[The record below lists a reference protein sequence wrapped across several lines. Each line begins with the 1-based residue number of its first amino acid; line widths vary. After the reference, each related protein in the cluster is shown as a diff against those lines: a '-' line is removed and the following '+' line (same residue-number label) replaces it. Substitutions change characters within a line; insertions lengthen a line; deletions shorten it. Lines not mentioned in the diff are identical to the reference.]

1 MSKNI
6 FEQSESRLEQERNV
20 FLQKYGIP
28 VRTDLQ
34 RADEIEY
41 ATDTQ
46 ILNKPKEN
54 YFAMMDFEE
63 PVEKTASDSLKSIS
77 LHSLAAGFAPGA
89 YVAYVLA
96 KNPITRGLV
105 ASNIQLGREAYSY
118 MTKDAATLGVFA
130 GMDIDTR
137 MKEYAKIDEEKA
149 NMPAS
154 LRLQDKV
161 MGDVKRVGEFLTPFA
176 PIDEERVKERIA
188 AWPSEQKKV
197 DEFNEKVKIVVDNF
211 LERSGLA
218 KNEKDGFLYDFG
230 AVGGSVLSSISL
242 LAMFRIPAIGA
253 MLFAAAEGQGTYEE
267 AIKAGITPEKA
278 YGLGKIN
285 ATWIAATE
293 MLGDKFLSK
302 ILYGK
307 GVLGKYSKKILES
320 VKKGKMPAA
329 QDVAAFAVGA
339 AKSGGIESIQETSQ
353 NIGSDIIGNVGGIS
367 EKSASDI
374 IKGGFYSGALAFPFG
389 FFGGG
394 VASLSNF
401 RQYADNVSKTLQDHG
416 MEKETADKIGREMA
430 LTVTSSE
437 FVDDAIKAVS
447 SEINSPL
454 TAEDR
459 DPQKFARVLTEAQ
472 TREIEQE
479 SWNVEERVR
488 EQGIAA
494 GVAPEVAE
502 ASSKV
507 AQTVVNNLYTLAKI
521 TPSDQ
526 KNFKIS
532 VIRGDQDNV
541 ERFVNSLSKEEQ
553 VASASALSGDLEFN
567 AVSFE
572 DEQQMQYSLEQAKE
586 YSDKTGFSV
595 EQIQSIYDFAK
606 TLIQKSMKMG
616 KMNKHD
622 AFVAWNEFRPDVFID
637 DITQLALPLSSVFKK
652 NGDFPVNCD
661 FGTICIKRESL
672 DFLIRH
678 IVNDPDFVKNVQN
691 MGVTQMDLMKYVL
704 KENGY
709 LTACD
714 VCFVEGKRLRQLI
727 YANSL
732 SYEWE
737 SVRQAIGLKDNKM
750 VGQEIKLTA
759 KQVKILEEM
768 ADNGTFKQA
777 FEKYMPEE
785 RRRLKRGK
793 TVLDSGITADKMQ
806 SIAELFLLD
815 QSLAG
820 QFNPNWLLSSA
831 GVDWLKKRFTVSTKG
846 RISSFLASMYASAT
860 PKPIESQAPYVGTS
874 FVEIDMNE
882 ERDKFRSRKQR
893 GSLIEKL
900 FNIGGA
906 RMQSFSDFNA
916 MLTIDN
922 LQLFLDCTLRG
933 IPLQVYTK
941 EPAFVKLFGETGA
954 NINMS
959 FVPNVGQNSDET
971 NAGLKAA
978 TQEQIDAY
986 NKAKAKGDDYLKE
999 QIVNRQIENVYT
1011 DEDGVSWVYDWSED
1025 SFPIEEAYKLRRE
1038 FKGNVGIIGVGI
1050 SDKHILMMLN
1060 DPAIDMI
1067 IPFHSSGMPTHTKVV
1082 TGLGQRTADY
1092 EKVQTTKG
1100 LKKGV
1105 KDFVF
1110 NEDLQHVTKD
1120 AKKSAENYKKFCKD
1134 NGATPK
1140 YPQFKDHENYYKLLE
1155 DFRSYD
1161 NDGNPVI
1168 QEAVNILNINQD
1180 NFLKNLHEALGV
1192 REEQLNKMANL
1203 PQDTKTLEKLKEIF
1217 EPQRADGATRE
1228 AIESRLQKVLG
1239 KDNVQILEQRKF
1251 FDALREEMSK
1261 DVGAKEAEKR
1271 VEVFRDSGKYVYGF
1285 AKDGKIFLNETTF
1298 NAETPA
1304 HEFTHIWVKVARAYN
1319 PKRWKEGVK
1328 LLKKTTQW
1336 EEVMNDPLYANIR
1349 GDEDAVA
1356 SEVLARIVGIENG
1369 KIINKVLDPKYK
1381 EPKEVST
1388 AVQKVLEWFRKL
1400 WEDVRDFFDLKD
1412 GDAKLTYDEFVM
1424 MPLRDLWEDSR
1435 SSNFMEKLKNLREM
1449 KAMDGEGEM
1458 QTGFHGGPN
1467 RFDTFPLEHIG
1478 TGEGAQMH
1486 GYGVYVAEQKG
1497 VGIHYR
1503 TTRGG
1508 QIFYK
1513 GKPINE
1519 LMHNLLITKQY
1530 NRAALVEDF
1539 VIKMD
1544 HEALDKDY
1552 YSAEDW
1558 KWFEEEILPDIK
1570 QEGMLA
1576 EVEIPE
1582 NDVLLDEQ
1590 KTFENQPEK
1599 VQKAIKSLGISFY
1612 SQDPDMVNY
1621 TARTYIE
1628 RIYDGMDKEDAL
1640 KEIRKRIEDTEHLI
1654 EQNEGILKE
1663 AREMGLGI
1671 SAYDLG
1677 YNKEAE
1683 RHNIELLKEAV
1694 EIVDK
1699 LEKSNSWYKGK
1710 TGGEIYRLLTGFN
1723 GGSPKRASKQ
1733 LLSIGVEGI
1742 TYDGEIDGRCF
1753 VIFDDKAV
1761 KIKKTFY
1768 QGEEGT
1774 QRGEVTIDENAHE
1787 AVIRIFQNSDPST
1800 IIHELAH
1807 VYLTM
1812 IHNASQISV
1821 DPEFQQLVADI
1832 NAWLGEPAGENGA
1845 YSVEQQEMFARGFE
1859 GYMAEGK
1866 SPNKEMEGIFAK
1878 FAEWLAEV
1886 YKSVKDYLQITPE
1899 VRSIF
1904 DRLLAPEETVKKSK
1918 YVGKAERAK
1927 QLMESVKTGIK
1938 NEDALELPE
1947 MKALLSTASTRRPAV
1962 PKLNLLKDLKKHG
1975 ANYENSAKIDKEA
1988 YANAGVKDSKEGIDD
2003 KPDLWLQKMG
2013 YMDFEESTEET
2024 VNQAWQM
2031 IEDALSGKEV
2041 YRLEDQDRV
2050 AQIEAY
2056 DANLKLLQEIFPD
2069 FMGVADTRRMIS
2081 ELERKGYRVVEKKDI
2096 KALEKAL
2103 DRLTDTEKKKDE
2115 KQFLTMARRVREG
2128 VIAELEKRQIAG
2140 KDQMV
2145 ELLKNAKTVEEITSA
2160 VEGVLGQVT
2169 SAWEQTEEGKQE
2181 QRKAELPKTDWGKK
2195 RAKLLAEINGI
2206 VKKAGESVAEAQ
2218 KTLSSFVGRILTEEE
2233 AKEKERA
2240 ERIIKNSNL
2249 EGQIIK
2255 ALMESVRGEAHINPA
2270 DINKI
2275 VARLAHSLQRNRL
2288 MTEYSVDDFIESAK
2302 KIQEKNYKKY
2312 IFKKLGDIF
2321 SRKVFEKVGT
2331 TKRLKYSPKAARF
2344 LTDAHKVWNDPLEK
2358 IQKEYYDIVKN
2369 LNKERQVIVDKE
2381 GNVVDKNLPP
2391 EPFEV
2396 LRRMAIALRA
2406 DPEAQSM
2413 EVFQDFYENVLSA
2426 VRGDALEKRMEV
2438 LKRMVD
2444 EQTLRLAMGMS
2455 LDKRKIGKAELNFLL
2470 YGGTDFQT
2478 MLSILFGKVKVMM
2491 PESDSGLVE
2500 IDFREE
2506 LSPETEQIKAAIFVH
2521 EARQKLLKAVM
2532 DAYGLKSADQAVGKV
2547 AELQNDKMEILN
2559 YGEIKD
2565 ESKGQIVARLFD
2577 ENGKEYTNSK
2587 VEKETITKEEILTF
2601 WLWDQDH
2608 VFIETENG
2616 VEDFGLSGR
2625 LTRAYG
2631 REQLNAMFDKL
2642 TEEDKR
2648 FARSLQKMLSDVHQ
2662 LESDVHFRTFGF
2674 ALPKKE
2680 NYFPSVTERTD
2691 DSIDY
2696 QQQMIDNSKSPSFV
2710 KERAISRNVR
2720 QKKVSPTKLVMSHLM
2735 RASEFIYESEK
2746 FNKLRRLINN
2756 PDTVRSFENKFGRE
2770 DGKKIYKK
2778 LQDLVVLQGP
2788 AQRKTQG
2795 ELLALAEK
2803 AFNGWVKASLGMK
2816 VVTGVKQFAS
2826 SVSFAENMPAE
2837 KWAMWFA
2844 EGLANPRKTAEF
2856 MHKMSPYIQTRYE
2869 SGGVNETVARA
2880 MTQDSIQPFATRWN
2894 NLTNMLLINTRLGDK
2909 ASLIYGGYPYLR
2921 YLIEEKGMTPEA
2933 AAKAFEKQA
2942 VRSMQSSLKAN
2953 TSMSQANA
2961 DSLPVRLVL
2970 AFKNQ
2975 QMQYVRKVAD
2985 SYVQWK
2991 NKEISTKQFGK
3002 VLFLYIVLNPTVYV
3016 LLSLGWFSDDEEE
3029 RKNDLF
3035 RLLTAPLTQT
3045 LDAYPVAGAAMEFA
3059 LESLYRVLQEEDLA
3073 RPQSIGLPMVN
3084 DFYRDIGDVVSKIN
3098 EGDAET
3104 MDFMMAFLDFAKYFG
3119 VPVGTLANTVGG
3131 VKDIATGKP
3140 VRGLM
3145 RTVGYTKNR
3154 SSKVTGDEE

>member
-1 MSKNI
+1 MVKNI
-6 FEQSESRLEQERNV
+6 FERQEKLLQEERNV

-63 PVEKTASDSLKSIS
+63 PIENIAERALKEIPFN
-77 LHSLAAGFAPGA
+77 SLALSSPITANA
-89 YVAYVLA
+89 YAAYVLA
-96 KNPITRGLV
+96 KNPIVRGLGG
-105 ASNIQLGREAYSY
+105 SLIQLGREVSSY
-118 MTKDAATLGVFA
+118 MTKEAATLGVAA

-137 MKEYAKIDEEKA
+137 MKEHAKIDEEKA
-149 NMPAS
+149 NWPAS
-154 LRLQDKV
+154 LRLHDKV
-161 MGDVKRVGEFLTPFA
+161 MGDVKRAGEFLTPFK
-176 PIDEERVKERIA
+176 PLDIERVKERLA
-188 AWPSEQKKV
+188 AWSSEQKKV

-218 KNEKDGFLYDFG
+218 KNEKDGFWYDFG
-230 AVGGSVLSSISL
+230 AVGGSVLSSIAL
-242 LAMFRIPAIGA
+242 LAIFRIPAIGA

-320 VKKGKMPAA
+320 VKKGKMPSA

-374 IKGGFYSGALAFPFG
+374 IKGGFYSGLLALPFG
-389 FFGGG
+389 FLGGG
-394 VASLSNF
+394 VASLANF
-401 RQYADNVSKTLQDHG
+401 RQYADNVSKTLQNAG

-437 FVDDAIKAVS
+437 FVDDSIKAVS

-459 DPQKFARVLTEAQ
+459 DPQKFAQVLTEAQ
-472 TREIEQE
+472 KRE
-479 SWNVEERVR
+479 VEESSWKVGEKV
-488 EQGIAA
+488 EQDALKA

-502 ASSKV
+502 ASGRV
-507 AQTVVNNLYTLAKI
+507 AQALNNNFYTLAKI
-521 TPSDQ
+521 TPTDQ
-526 KNFKIS
+526 KNFNIS
-532 VIRGDQDNV
+532 VLKGSQNNQVPFDMRGEGETQTADIDFSSLDSV
-541 ERFVNSLSKEEQ
+541 FNSLPK
-553 VASASALSGDLEFN
+553 DK
-567 AVSFE
+567 
-572 DEQQMQYSLEQAKE
+572 AK
-586 YSDKTGFSV
+586 
-595 EQIQSIYDFAK
+595 
-606 TLIQKSMKMG
+606 
-616 KMNKHD
+616 
-622 AFVAWNEFRPDVFID
+622 
-637 DITQLALPLSSVFKK
+637 
-652 NGDFPVNCD
+652 
-661 FGTICIKRESL
+661 
-672 DFLIRH
+672 
-678 IVNDPDFVKNVQN
+678 
-691 MGVTQMDLMKYVL
+691 
-704 KENGY
+704 
-709 LTACD
+709 
-714 VCFVEGKRLRQLI
+714 
-727 YANSL
+727 
-732 SYEWE
+732 
-737 SVRQAIGLKDNKM
+737 
-750 VGQEIKLTA
+750 
-759 KQVKILEEM
+759 
-768 ADNGTFKQA
+768 
-777 FEKYMPEE
+777 
-785 RRRLKRGK
+785 
-793 TVLDSGITADKMQ
+793 
-806 SIAELFLLD
+806 
-815 QSLAG
+815 
-820 QFNPNWLLSSA
+820 
-831 GVDWLKKRFTVSTKG
+831 
-846 RISSFLASMYASAT
+846 
-860 PKPIESQAPYVGTS
+860 
-874 FVEIDMNE
+874 
-882 ERDKFRSRKQR
+882 
-893 GSLIEKL
+893 KL
-900 FNIGGA
+900 FNAIREDA
-906 RMQSFSDFNA
+906 RVRVLLDKA
-916 MLTIDN
+916 V
-922 LQLFLDCTLRG
+922 LFREEL
-933 IPLQVYTK
+933 
-941 EPAFVKLFGETGA
+941 
-954 NINMS
+954 
-959 FVPNVGQNSDET
+959 
-971 NAGLKAA
+971 LK
-978 TQEQIDAY
+978 
-986 NKAKAKGDDYLKE
+986 KAKAKTLKE
-999 QIVNRQIENVYT
+999 MRDYMTQEEKTALSNFANELEKTQLKIAKELIEKESDVFFQGGKGNARDLFATHNMNLAGAKQAVKMGGLAMPSMAIRKT
-1011 DEDGVSWVYDWSED
+1011 DSERVAEFGDVSFVGNENLVKPSRSTEVYDRDAWTPSIYNSLRYRLSKNAKQKIED
-1025 SFPIEEAYKLRRE
+1025 I
-1038 FKGNVGIIGVGI
+1038 
-1050 SDKHILMMLN
+1050 
-1060 DPAIDMI
+1060 
-1067 IPFHSSGMPTHTKVV
+1067 
-1082 TGLGQRTADY
+1082 
-1092 EKVQTTKG
+1092 
-1100 LKKGV
+1100 
-1105 KDFVF
+1105 
-1110 NEDLQHVTKD
+1110 
-1120 AKKSAENYKKFCKD
+1120 
-1134 NGATPK
+1134 
-1140 YPQFKDHENYYKLLE
+1140 
-1155 DFRSYD
+1155 
-1161 NDGNPVI
+1161 
-1168 QEAVNILNINQD
+1168 
-1180 NFLKNLHEALGV
+1180 
-1192 REEQLNKMANL
+1192 
-1203 PQDTKTLEKLKEIF
+1203 
-1217 EPQRADGATRE
+1217 
-1228 AIESRLQKVLG
+1228 
-1239 KDNVQILEQRKF
+1239 
-1251 FDALREEMSK
+1251 
-1261 DVGAKEAEKR
+1261 
-1271 VEVFRDSGKYVYGF
+1271 
-1285 AKDGKIFLNETTF
+1285 
-1298 NAETPA
+1298 
-1304 HEFTHIWVKVARAYN
+1304 
-1319 PKRWKEGVK
+1319 
-1328 LLKKTTQW
+1328 LKKTG
-1336 EEVMNDPLYANIR
+1336 EEKQRSMYVYNIEEYFSDATRNEMALDLFLKEKGLPEEERQKKWNSPEYISWYNETFFDDATPYLFTENDDNTDMVERKFTLNNVMKVLRKQERAAGGYI
-1349 GDEDAVA
+1349 GDHLFSVQELIKFFPQKFRNLKELRAKKQNLQTTEQIFEKIEELDKDFDSLIAELRTSGEEKEYGA
-1356 SEVLARIVGIENG
+1356 DRHAVGIAIANTGDLETQKHWLHNAG
-1369 KIINKVLDPKYK
+1369 LPSDNETISKINKFAERIKNEIPVSYFEAKPRKVVDFGQFSGVIMPNTKDYDGLAKDLETKYSLPVFRIEKGNAQQYK
-1381 EPKEVST
+1381 EALSEI
-1388 AVQKVLEWFRKL
+1388 QKQVPTT
-1400 WEDVRDFFDLKD
+1400 FFQ
-1412 GDAKLTYDEFVM
+1412 
-1424 MPLRDLWEDSR
+1424 S
-1435 SSNFMEKLKNLREM
+1435 
-1449 KAMDGEGEM
+1449 
-1458 QTGFHGGPN
+1458 GFHGKKEVFGELPEIKKESRTQKADVAILPEFQSILNEEIQPIKLTETYSDEILLCGEKDFYKHLYAKLEEVEGRYYVSSGSFKALVSKSDARKIFNTSN
-1467 RFDTFPLEHIG
+1467 RFLSDDIKKANRTFAFQLNTLLPNAILAKKYADLNGRTDLSMERRFVPV
-1478 TGEGAQMH
+1478 E
-1486 GYGVYVAEQKG
+1486 YND
-1497 VGIHYR
+1497 GIYIVKLTLKEFSEKR
-1503 TTRGG
+1503 KEFSEKIYEENG
-1508 QIFYK
+1508 Q
-1513 GKPINE
+1513 
-1519 LMHNLLITKQY
+1519 
-1530 NRAALVEDF
+1530 
-1539 VIKMD
+1539 
-1544 HEALDKDY
+1544 KDY
-1552 YSAEDW
+1552 GE
-1558 KWFEEEILPDIK
+1558 
-1570 QEGMLA
+1570 
-1576 EVEIPE
+1576 
-1582 NDVLLDEQ
+1582 
-1590 KTFENQPEK
+1590 
-1599 VQKAIKSLGISFY
+1599 
-1612 SQDPDMVNY
+1612 
-1621 TARTYIE
+1621 
-1628 RIYDGMDKEDAL
+1628 
-1640 KEIRKRIEDTEHLI
+1640 
-1654 EQNEGILKE
+1654 
-1663 AREMGLGI
+1663 
-1671 SAYDLG
+1671 
-1677 YNKEAE
+1677 YN
-1683 RHNIELLKEAV
+1683 V
-1694 EIVDK
+1694 EIVKKITLGSTALTLGKSVRPSQGSKDSISNNAPNVK
-1699 LEKSNSWYKGK
+1699 GVTWAQALEGVVDNSGAYLPEVKVYNQNQ
-1710 TGGEIYRLLTGFN
+1710 E
-1723 GGSPKRASKQ
+1723 SPR
-1733 LLSIGVEGI
+1733 GMV
-1742 TYDGEIDGRCF
+1742 EIDE
-1753 VIFDDKAV
+1753 
-1761 KIKKTFY
+1761 
-1768 QGEEGT
+1768 Q
-1774 QRGEVTIDENAHE
+1774 AHE
-1787 AVIRIFQNSDPST
+1787 AIIRVFENSDPST

-1832 NAWLGEPAGENGA
+1832 NDWLGEPAGENGA

-1866 SPNKEMEGIFAK
+1866 SPNKEMEGIFEK
-1878 FAEWLAEV
+1878 FAKWLAEV
-1886 YKSVKDYLQITPE
+1886 YESVKDYLQITPE

-1904 DRLLAPEETVKKSK
+1904 DRLLTTEEPVKKSK
-1918 YVGKAERAK
+1918 YIGQVERAK

-1975 ANYENSAKIDKEA
+1975 ANYANSAQIDKEA

-2056 DANLKLLQEIFPD
+2056 DENLKLLQEIFPD

-2145 ELLKNAKTVEEITSA
+2145 ELLKNAKTVEEITSV

-2218 KTLSSFVGRILTEEE
+2218 KKLSSFVGRILTEEE

-2331 TKRLKYSPKAARF
+2331 TKRLKYSPQAARF
-2344 LTDAHKVWNDPLEK
+2344 LTDAHKVWTAKDEDV
-2358 IQKEYYDIVKN
+2358 QKEYKRIIES
-2369 LNKERQVIVDKE
+2369 LGQDKD
-2381 GNVVDKNLPP
+2381 NPP
-2391 EPFEV
+2391 DQFEV
-2396 LRRMAIALRA
+2396 LRRMAVSLKA
-2406 DPEAQSM
+2406 DPQATPLS
-2413 EVFQDFYENVLSA
+2413 VFQNFYETVLSA
-2426 VRGDALEKRMEV
+2426 VRGDAMSKRMEV
-2438 LKRMVD
+2438 LQRVVD
-2444 EQTLRLAMGMS
+2444 EQNLRLAMEMG

-2478 MLSILFGKVKVMM
+2478 MLSILFGKVKIMI
-2491 PESDSGLVE
+2491 PESDSGVVE
-2500 IDFREE
+2500 LDLREE

-2532 DAYGLKSADQAVGKV
+2532 DAYGLKSADQAVSKV
-2547 AELQNDKMEILN
+2547 AELQKEKMEILN
-2559 YGEIKD
+2559 YGKIKD
-2565 ESKGQIVARLFD
+2565 EQSGALVARLFD

-2587 VEKETITKEEILTF
+2587 AKKETITKEEILTF

-2608 VFIETENG
+2608 DFVETENA
-2616 VEDFGLSGR
+2616 VEDYGLSGR

-2648 FARSLQKMLSDVHQ
+2648 FARSLQKMLADVHQ
-2662 LESDVHFRTFGF
+2662 QESEVHQRLYGF
-2674 ALPKKE
+2674 ALPHKE
-2680 NYFPSVTERTD
+2680 NYFPSVTERND

-2696 QQQMIDNSKSPSFV
+2696 QQQLVDNAKAPSFI
-2710 KERAISRNVR
+2710 KERVR
-2720 QKKVSPTKLVMSHLM
+2720 SKMPIQKKVSPTKLVMAHLM
-2735 RASEFIYESEK
+2735 RASEFIHEAEK
-2746 FNKLRRLINN
+2746 FTKLRRLINN
-2756 PDTVRSFENKFGRE
+2756 SDVLDAFIAKFGEE
-2770 DGKKIYKK
+2770 DGRKIYKK

-2788 AQRKTQG
+2788 AQRKTKG

-2803 AFNGWVKASLGMK
+2803 AFNGWVKATLGAK
-2816 VVTGVKQFAS
+2816 ILTGIKQFAS
-2826 SVSFAENMPAE
+2826 SISFAENMPAE

-2844 EGLANPRKTAEF
+2844 KGMASHRKTDEF
-2856 MHKMSPYIQTRYE
+2856 MNKMSPYIQTRYE

-2894 NLTNMLLINTRLGDK
+2894 NLTNMLLINTRMGDK

-2933 AAKAFEKQA
+2933 AARAFEKQA

-2961 DSLPVRLVL
+2961 DNLPVRLVL

-2975 QMQYVRKVAD
+2975 QMQYLRKVAD

-3002 VLFLYIVLNPTVYV
+3002 VLLLYIVLNPTVYV
-3016 LLSLGWFSDDEEE
+3016 LLTLGWFADDEEE
-3029 RKNDLF
+3029 RKKDLF

>member
-20 FLQKYGIP
+20 FLQKYGIA

-46 ILNKPKEN
+46 VLNKPKDN
-54 YFAMMDFEE
+54 YFGMTDMEE
-63 PVEKTASDSLKSIS
+63 PTENIAERALKEIPFKSLALSSPITAGAYLSYKLAKTPFFRGIFAAGINTARTAS
-77 LHSLAAGFAPGA
+77 
-89 YVAYVLA
+89 A
-96 KNPITRGLV
+96 KTV
-105 ASNIQLGREAYSY
+105 
-118 MTKDAATLGVFA
+118 KDAATLGVAA

-137 MKEYAKIDEEKA
+137 LKEHQKIDEEKA
-149 NMPAS
+149 GLPAS
-154 LRLQDKV
+154 LRFQDKL
-161 MGDVKRVGEFLTPFA
+161 MGDGGRVLDFLNPFEMVDA
-176 PIDEERVKERIA
+176 EKTNERFA
-188 AWPSEQKKV
+188 AWKEEQKKV
-197 DEFNEKVKIVVDNF
+197 DDFNEKVKIHVDTF
-211 LERSGLA
+211 LENTGLA
-218 KNEKDGFLYDFG
+218 RTEEDGFWYDLG
-230 AVGGSVLSSISL
+230 SAGGSILTSIAL
-242 LAMFRIPAIGA
+242 LAATRNPLIGA
-253 MLFAAAEGQGTYEE
+253 MIFGQAEGQGTYEE
-267 AIKAGITPEKA
+267 AVASGVAPEKA
-278 YGLGKIN
+278 YALGQAN
-285 ATWIAATE
+285 AAWIAMTE
-293 MLGDKFLSK
+293 VIGDKFFGKL
-302 ILYGK
+302 LYGK
-307 GVLGKYSKKILES
+307 GIMGKFSKKVLDK
-320 VKKGKMPAA
+320 VKKGKTPIVQGLTATAA
-329 QDVAAFAVGA
+329 GFVKGGSIEAIQEASQNVGSDVISLIGGVSEKTAGEIVKDALYAGMLAFILG
-339 AKSGGIESIQETSQ
+339 SGPGGIATY
-353 NIGSDIIGNVGGIS
+353 G
-367 EKSASDI
+367 
-374 IKGGFYSGALAFPFG
+374 
-389 FFGGG
+389 
-394 VASLSNF
+394 NF
-401 RQYADNVSKTLQDHG
+401 RKFTDNVSATLQDAG
-416 MEKETADKIGREMA
+416 MDKDVADKIGREVA
-430 LTVTSSE
+430 LTATGKE
-437 FVDDAIKAVS
+437 MVDESLKAVS
-447 SEINSPL
+447 SEIDSPL

-459 DPQKFARVLTEAQ
+459 DPQKFAKVLTESQ
-472 TREIEQE
+472 KRE
-479 SWNVEERVR
+479 VEESSWKVGEKL
-488 EQGIAA
+488 EQDALKA

-502 ASSKV
+502 ASGRV
-507 AQTVVNNLYTLAKI
+507 AQALNNNVYTLAKI
-521 TPSDQ
+521 TPTDQ
-526 KNFKIS
+526 KNFNIS
-532 VIRGDQDNV
+532 VLKGNQD
-541 ERFVNSLSKEEQ
+541 EIDRFVDSLPKEEQ
-553 VASASALSGDLEFN
+553 IASASALSGDLEFN

-586 YSDKTGFSV
+586 YADKTGFSL
-595 EQIQSIYDFAK
+595 EQIQSIYDFARN
-606 TLIQKSMKMG
+606 LIQKSMKMG

-652 NGDFPVNCD
+652 NGDYPINFD
-661 FGTICIKRESL
+661 FGTICIKREAL
-672 DFLIRH
+672 DLLIRH
-678 IVNDPDFVKNVQN
+678 IVSNPDFVKNVQN

-768 ADNGTFKQA
+768 ADGKTFKQA

-785 RRRLKRGK
+785 RRRLKRGSK
-793 TVLDSGITADKMQ
+793 VLDSGITADKMQ

-820 QFNPNWLLSSA
+820 KFNPNWLLSSA
-831 GVDWLKKRFTVSTKG
+831 GVDLLKKRFTVSTKG
-846 RISSFLASMYASAT
+846 RISSFLSGMYGSAT
-860 PKPIESQAPYVGTS
+860 PKPVESQAPYVGTS

-882 ERDKFRSRKQR
+882 EREKFKSRKQR

-922 LQLFLDCTLRG
+922 LQLFMDCTLRG
-933 IPLQVYTK
+933 MPLQVYTK
-941 EPAFVKLFGETGA
+941 EPGFVKLFGETGA

-959 FVPNVGQNSDET
+959 FVPNVGENSDET

-986 NKAKAKGDDYLKE
+986 NQAKAKGADYLKE
-999 QIVNRQIENVYT
+999 QIVNRKIENVYT
-1011 DEDGVSWVYDWSED
+1011 DEDGISWVYDWSED

-1060 DPAIDMI
+1060 DPSIDMV
-1067 IPFHSSGMPTHTKVV
+1067 IPFHGSGMPTHTKVV

-1110 NEDLQHVTKD
+1110 NEDLQKETKD
-1120 AKKSAENYKKFCKD
+1120 AKKSAENYKKFCEK

-1161 NDGNPVI
+1161 NEGKPVI
-1168 QEAVNILNINQD
+1168 QKAVNILNINQD

-1203 PQDTKTLEKLKEIF
+1203 PQDTKTLDKLKEIF

-1261 DVGAKEAEKR
+1261 DVGTKEAEKR

-1319 PKRWKEGVK
+1319 SDRWKEGVA
-1328 LLKKTTQW
+1328 LLQKT
-1336 EEVMNDPLYANIR
+1336 EEWNKVKDDPLYANIR
-1349 GDEDAVA
+1349 NDDDAVA

-1388 AVQKVLEWFRKL
+1388 AVEKVLEWFRKL
-1400 WEDVRDFFDLKD
+1400 WEDVRDFFDLKK

-1449 KAMDGEGEM
+1449 NAMGGEGEM
-1458 QTGFHGGPN
+1458 QT
-1467 RFDTFPLEHIG
+1467 
-1478 TGEGAQMH
+1478 
-1486 GYGVYVAEQKG
+1486 Y
-1497 VGIHYR
+1497 
-1503 TTRGG
+1503 
-1508 QIFYK
+1508 
-1513 GKPINE
+1513 
-1519 LMHNLLITKQY
+1519 
-1530 NRAALVEDF
+1530 
-1539 VIKMD
+1539 
-1544 HEALDKDY
+1544 
-1552 YSAEDW
+1552 
-1558 KWFEEEILPDIK
+1558 
-1570 QEGMLA
+1570 
-1576 EVEIPE
+1576 
-1582 NDVLLDEQ
+1582 
-1590 KTFENQPEK
+1590 
-1599 VQKAIKSLGISFY
+1599 
-1612 SQDPDMVNY
+1612 
-1621 TARTYIE
+1621 
-1628 RIYDGMDKEDAL
+1628 
-1640 KEIRKRIEDTEHLI
+1640 
-1654 EQNEGILKE
+1654 
-1663 AREMGLGI
+1663 
-1671 SAYDLG
+1671 
-1677 YNKEAE
+1677 
-1683 RHNIELLKEAV
+1683 
-1694 EIVDK
+1694 
-1699 LEKSNSWYKGK
+1699 
-1710 TGGEIYRLLTGFN
+1710 
-1723 GGSPKRASKQ
+1723 
-1733 LLSIGVEGI
+1733 
-1742 TYDGEIDGRCF
+1742 
-1753 VIFDDKAV
+1753 
-1761 KIKKTFY
+1761 Y
-1768 QGEEGT
+1768 QGEEGS
-1774 QRGEVTIDENAHE
+1774 QRGEVTIDENANE

-1821 DPEFQQLVADI
+1821 DPEFQQLVSDI

-2331 TKRLKYSPKAARF
+2331 TKRLKYSPQAARF
-2344 LTDAHKVWNDPLEK
+2344 LTDAHKVWNDNLEK

-2369 LNKERQVIVDKE
+2369 LNKERQVGVDKD

-2413 EVFQDFYENVLSA
+2413 EVFKDFYENVLSA

-2444 EQTLRLAMGMS
+2444 EQTLRLAMGMA

-2710 KERAISRNVR
+2710 KERTISRNVR

-2921 YLIEEKGMTPEA
+2921 YLIEEKGMNPEA
-2933 AAKAFEKQA
+2933 AARAFEKQA

-2975 QMQYVRKVAD
+2975 QMQYLRKVAD